1 MLKSTLLLMTW
12 KSLAHTALALS
23 RALLHFLSIFFSRYR
38 SSSLFFL
45 PFAAIS
51 IRTVVMKFSSVD
63 FVFVLLLLDID
74 FILFDVLVIWKLL
87 QFFFA
92 HSLFLVAFNRMCCS
106 AYFPSSR
113 TISMRKS

>member
-12 KSLAHTALALS
+12 KFLAHTALALS

-87 QFFFA
+87 QFFLLTLFF
-92 HSLFLVAFNRMCCS
+92 SL
-106 AYFPSSR
+106 PSIECAAPH
-113 TISMRKS
+113 ISHLRVLYQ